1 MKLFEL
7 FATLSLDTND
17 FDSEINNA
25 TSKGKTLGT
34 ELERI
39 VARGTAA
46 GTAMYNFARSAATS
60 MFNAGRDLVE
70 TAAEVQAENAAF
82 EATFGDLKDAANQAF
97 SDIGKDTNIVA
108 TRLRTVGTKAF
119 AQFKGA
125 GIDAAESME
134 MMDKYMRLAAD
145 GAAYYD
151 MSLSEVDY
159 RMRSFLRGNV
169 EAGDQIGLYTSE
181 LQRNE
186 KALDLYGQKW
196 NKLNEA
202 QRQNVMLSIVE
213 EIYKQGNVTGQ
224 AAREMSNYQNVLGN
238 LQETW
243 RQIKAKLGGPILEAM
258 VPAIEK
264 FAKFLEENPEIVE
277 ALAETI
283 GEIANMT
290 FGALQGL
297 LEFVA
302 NNRSVI
308 VGTFQGIADAL
319 NSIAWLFGFG
329 GTGATGS
336 AKEIEDYNNLVADYN
351 KFFPDMAMTP
361 YEEWMGWDPS
371 MGSLMDF
378 MMNPPSKS
386 SNATG
391 LPYVPYDGFLSVLHK
406 GEEVLNARDAEAHR
420 NGMGQT
426 QGLNYRLLAMEL
438 AYAMDGVAVQMD
450 GQTVGRLVAP
460 AVSREIRRETQ
471 SKRYTT

>member
-7 FATLSLDTND
+7 VATLSLDTGD
-17 FDSEINNA
+17 FDKDVDNA
-25 TSKGKTLGT
+25 AQKGKDLNS
-34 ELERI
+34 ELEGI

-60 MFNAGRDLVE
+60 IFSAGRDLVE

-151 MSLSEVDY
+151 MELGEVDY
-159 RMRSFLRGNV
+159 RLRSFLRGNV
-169 EAGDQIGLYTSE
+169 EAGDMIGLYTSA
-181 LQRNE
+181 LQRDT
-186 KALDLYGQKW
+186 KATELYGQEWKD
-196 NKLNEA
+196 LTEA
-202 QRQNVMLSIVE
+202 QRQNVMLNIVD
-213 EIYKQGNVTGQ
+213 EIYRQGNVTGQ
-224 AAREMSNYQNVLGN
+224 ATREMSNYQNVLGN

-243 RQIKAKLGGPILEAM
+243 RQIKATLGGPILEAM

-283 GEIANMT
+283 GEIANIT

-319 NSIAWLFGFG
+319 NSIAWIFGFG
-329 GTGATGS
+329 GTSATGD
-336 AKEIEDYNNLVADYN
+336 AKEIEDYNRLAMENNA
-351 KFFPDMAMTP
+351 FFEDSQMPL
-361 YEEWMGWDPS
+361 YEDWMGWDS
-371 MGSLMDF
+371 SKGSLLDF

-391 LPYVPYDGFLSVLHK
+391 LPYVPYDGFVSVLHK

-420 NGMGQT
+420 SREGKEHDI
-426 QGLNYRLLAMEL
+426 NYRLLAAEL

-450 GQTVGRLVAP
+450 GHTVGRLVAP